1 MILAKAKS
9 YTASAGSK
17 TEAYATSNVNNNVS
31 TGVDNAWIGGTEKLN
46 VEALVVAQNIRS
58 ESYAEVVGFTG
69 HVYATSTVTGGNN
82 VNVNVTSNAELAG
95 KNISVRADAPEL
107 TTQVISRSA
116 TAVANTVVNYV
127 WTKVKT
133 VVTKIIN
140 KICKIPL
147 IGKLIKKIVK
157 KVVEWVDK
165 LVEVI
170 LYSDAEAKEAG
181 EFKNAG
187 NIIFNGTV
195 HVGGGAAGMFV
206 DIFDGLIQAF
216 VFVFLTALYI
226 GEAVEMD

>member
-1 MILAKAKS
+1 M
-9 YTASAGSK
+9 
-17 TEAYATSNVNNNVS
+17 
-31 TGVDNAWIGGTEKLN
+31 
-46 VEALVVAQNIRS
+46 
-58 ESYAEVVGFTG
+58 
-69 HVYATSTVTGGNN
+69 TGGNN

-181 EFKNAG
+181 
-187 NIIFNGTV
+187 
-195 HVGGGAAGMFV
+195 
-206 DIFDGLIQAF
+206 
-216 VFVFLTALYI
+216 
-226 GEAVEMD
+226 